1 MGNLKIWFMQTRPS
15 FLLLVPVCVFSGVA
29 VSLFEDKPFRPLYFA
44 LAFVGALFAHIA
56 VNVLNEYSDYKTGID
71 FNTKP
76 TSFSGGSKILVSG
89 KLNPKKVLIFGLTCL
104 AITAAIG
111 IYFITVYK
119 WTIVPVGVVGV
130 LIVFLYTPYLTKL
143 SGITEI
149 VGPGLGFG
157 LMVLG
162 TYVTQTGGYS
172 AGAAVV
178 SVVAGLLIADLLL
191 INEFPDVEADRAA
204 GRKHLPIILGK
215 TKAGIIYSV
224 LLIGAYVAII
234 AGAAAGVLPWL
245 ALLGL
250 LTLPLGF
257 KAMLGA
263 VKYNNDM
270 SKLVPALGMDVVT
283 VLVTPLLMSIGI
295 VIATYALS

>member
-1 MGNLKIWFMQTRPS
+1 MGNLKTWFMQTRPS
-15 FLLLVPVCVFSGVA
+15 FLLLVPVCLFTGVA
-29 VSLFEDKPFRPLYFA
+29 LSLFEGYDFRPLYFA
-44 LAFVGALFAHIA
+44 LAFIGGLFAHIA

-71 FNTKP
+71 FRTTP
-76 TSFSGGSKILVSG
+76 TPFSGGTKILPSG
-89 KLNPKKVLIFGLTCL
+89 QLSPKKVLIFGLSCL

-111 IYFITVYK
+111 IYFITVYQWK
-119 WTIVPVGVVGV
+119 ILPVGLVGV
-130 LIVFLYTPYLTKL
+130 LVVLLYTPYLTKL
-143 SGITEI
+143 PGVTEL

-157 LMVLG
+157 LMVFG
-162 TYVTQTGGYS
+162 TYVTQSGQYYS
-172 AGAAVV
+172 AGAIVA

-191 INEFPDVEADRAA
+191 INEFPDVEADKPA

-215 TKAGIIYSV
+215 TRAGIVYSAF
-224 LLIGAYVAII
+224 LIGAYIAII

-245 ALLGL
+245 ALIGL

-257 KAMLGA
+257 KAMQAA

-270 SKLVPALGMDVVT
+270 SRLGPALGADVIT

-295 VIATYALS
+295 VIATYVM

>member
-15 FLLLVPVCVFSGVA
+15 FLLLVPVCVFTGVA
-29 VSLFEDKPFRPLYFA
+29 VSLFEGYAFRPLYFA

-76 TSFSGGSKILVSG
+76 TPFSGGSGILPSG
-89 KLNPKKVLIFGLTCL
+89 KLNPKQVFIFGLTCL

-119 WTIVPVGVVGV
+119 WTIVPVGVIGV
-130 LIVFLYTPYLTKL
+130 LIVFLYTPYLTRL
-143 SGITEI
+143 PGVTEI
-149 VGPGLGFG
+149 IGPGLGFG

-172 AGAAVV
+172 AGAIVV

-191 INEFPDVEADRAA
+191 INEFPDVEADKAA

-245 ALLGL
+245 ALVGL
-250 LTLPLGF
+250 LTLPLAF
-257 KAMLGA
+257 KAMQGA
-263 VKYNNDM
+263 VKHHSDM
-270 SKLVPALGMDVVT
+270 SKLVPALGVDVIT

-295 VIATYALS
+295 VIATYAL

>member
-1 MGNLKIWFMQTRPS
+1 MGNLKTWFMQTRPS
-15 FLLLVPVCVFSGVA
+15 FLLLVPVCLFTGVA
-29 VSLFEDKPFRPLYFA
+29 VSLFEGYAFQPLYFA
-44 LAFVGALFAHIA
+44 LAFIGGLFAHIA

-71 FNTKP
+71 FRTTP
-76 TSFSGGSKILVSG
+76 TPFSGGTKILPSG
-89 KLNPKKVLIFGLTCL
+89 QLNPKKVLIFGLSCL

-111 IYFITVYK
+111 IYFITVYQWK
-119 WTIVPVGVVGV
+119 ILPVGLVGVVIV
-130 LIVFLYTPYLTKL
+130 LLYTPFLTKL
-143 SGITEI
+143 PGVTEL

-157 LMVLG
+157 LMVFG
-162 TYVTQTGGYS
+162 TYVTQSGQYYS
-172 AGAAVV
+172 AGAIVA

-191 INEFPDVEADRAA
+191 INEFPDVEADKPA

-215 TKAGIIYSV
+215 TRAGIVYSAF
-224 LLIGAYVAII
+224 LIGAYIAII

-245 ALLGL
+245 ALVGL

-257 KAMLGA
+257 KAMQAA

-270 SKLVPALGMDVVT
+270 SKLGPALGADVIT

-295 VIATYALS
+295 VIATYVM

>member
-29 VSLFEDKPFRPLYFA
+29 VSLFERHSFRPLYFA

-76 TSFSGGSKILVSG
+76 TPFSGGSKILVSG
-89 KLNPKKVLIFGLTCL
+89 KLDAKKVLIFGLTCL

-119 WTIVPVGVVGV
+119 WTIVPVGVIGV
-130 LIVFLYTPYLTKL
+130 LIVFLYTPYLTRL
-143 SGITEI
+143 SGVTEI

-162 TYVTQTGGYS
+162 TYVTQTGEYS

-191 INEFPDVEADRAA
+191 INEFPDVEADKAA

-215 TKAGIIYSV
+215 TKAGIIYSI
-224 LLIGAYVAII
+224 LLVGAYIAII

-270 SKLVPALGMDVVT
+270 SKLVPALGMDVIT

-295 VIATYALS
+295 VIATYAF

>member
-29 VSLFEDKPFRPLYFA
+29 VSLFEGHAFRPLYFA

-76 TSFSGGSKILVSG
+76 TPFSGGSKILVSG
-89 KLNPKKVLIFGLTCL
+89 KLDAKKVFIFGLICL

-119 WTIVPVGVVGV
+119 WTIVPVGVIGV

-204 GRKHLPIILGK
+204 GRKHLPIILGE

-270 SKLVPALGMDVVT
+270 SKLVPALGMDVIT

-295 VIATYALS
+295 VIATYVL

>member
-1 MGNLKIWFMQTRPS
+1 MGNFKTWCLQTRPS
-15 FLLLVPVCVFSGVA
+15 FLLLVPVCVFTGVA
-29 VSLFEDKPFRPLYFA
+29 VSLFEEYSFRPLYFV
-44 LAFVGALFAHIA
+44 LAFIGALFAHIA

-76 TSFSGGSKILVSG
+76 TPFSGGSKILPSG
-89 KLNPKKVLIFGLTCL
+89 KLDAKKVFIFGLSCL

-111 IYFITVYK
+111 VYFITVYQWK
-119 WTIVPVGVVGV
+119 ILPVGIAGV

-143 SGITEI
+143 PGITEI
-149 VGPGLGFG
+149 IGPGLGFG
-157 LMVLG
+157 LMVFG
-162 TYVTQTGGYS
+162 TYVTQSGQYYS
-172 AGAAVV
+172 AGAIVV

-191 INEFPDVEADRAA
+191 INEFPDVEADKAA

-224 LLIGAYVAII
+224 FLIGAYIAII

-245 ALLGL
+245 ALVGL
-250 LTLPLGF
+250 LTIPLGF
-257 KAMLGA
+257 KAMQAA

-270 SKLVPALGMDVVT
+270 SKLVPALGADVIT

-295 VIATYALS
+295 VIATYAF

>member
-1 MGNLKIWFMQTRPS
+1 MGNLKTWFMQTRPS
-15 FLLLVPVCVFSGVA
+15 FLLLVPVCVFTGVA
-29 VSLFEDKPFRPLYFA
+29 VSLFEDYTFKPLYFA

-76 TSFSGGSKILVSG
+76 TPFSGGSGILPSG

-119 WTIVPVGVVGV
+119 WMIVPVGVIGV
-130 LIVFLYTPYLTKL
+130 LVVFLYTPYLTKL
-143 SGITEI
+143 PGITEI
-149 VGPGLGFG
+149 IGPGLGFG

-162 TYVTQTGGYS
+162 TYVTQAGEYS

-178 SVVAGLLIADLLL
+178 SVVAGLLISDLLL
-191 INEFPDVEADRAA
+191 INEFPDVEADKAA

-245 ALLGL
+245 ALVGL
-250 LTLPLGF
+250 LTLPLAF
-257 KAMLGA
+257 KAMQGA
-263 VKYNNDM
+263 VKHHSDM
-270 SKLVPALGMDVVT
+270 SKLVPALGVDVIT

-295 VIATYALS
+295 VIATYAL

>member
-1 MGNLKIWFMQTRPS
+1 VGNLKIWFMQTRPS

-29 VSLFEDKPFRPLYFA
+29 VSLFEGHAFRPLYFA

-76 TSFSGGSKILVSG
+76 TPFSGGSKILVSG
-89 KLNPKKVLIFGLTCL
+89 KLNPKKVLIFGLICL

-119 WTIVPVGVVGV
+119 WTIVPVGVIGV

-178 SVVAGLLIADLLL
+178 TVVDGLLIADLLL
-191 INEFPDVEADRAA
+191 INEFPDVEADKAA

-224 LLIGAYVAII
+224 LLMGAYITII

-270 SKLVPALGMDVVT
+270 SKLVPALGMDVIT

>member
-1 MGNLKIWFMQTRPS
+1 
-15 FLLLVPVCVFSGVA
+15 VFTGVA
-29 VSLFEDKPFRPLYFA
+29 VSLFEGYAFRPLYFA
-44 LAFVGALFAHIA
+44 LAFIGGLFAHIA

-76 TSFSGGSKILVSG
+76 TPFSGGSKILPSG
-89 KLNPKKVLIFGLTCL
+89 KLDAKKVFIFGLSCL

-119 WTIVPVGVVGV
+119 WTIVPVGVIGV

-143 SGITEI
+143 SGVTEI
-149 VGPGLGFG
+149 IGPGLGFG

-162 TYVTQTGGYS
+162 TYVTQSGQYYS
-172 AGAAVV
+172 AGAIVV

-191 INEFPDVEADRAA
+191 INEFPDVEADKAA
-204 GRKHLPIILGK
+204 GRKHLPIIMGK
-215 TKAGIIYSV
+215 TKAGIVYTV
-224 LLIGAYVAII
+224 FLLGAYIAII
-234 AGAAAGVLPWL
+234 VGAATGKLPWL

-250 LTLPLGF
+250 LTLPLAV
-257 KAMLGA
+257 KAIMGA

-270 SKLVPALGMDVVT
+270 SKLVPALGADVIT

-295 VIATYALS
+295 VIATYAL

>member
-1 MGNLKIWFMQTRPS
+1 MGNLKTWFMQTRPS
-15 FLLLVPVCVFSGVA
+15 FLLLVPVCLFTGAA
-29 VSLFEDKPFRPLYFA
+29 VSLFEGYAFQPLYFA
-44 LAFVGALFAHIA
+44 LAFIGGLFAHIA

-71 FNTKP
+71 FRTTP
-76 TSFSGGSKILVSG
+76 TPFSGGTKILPSG
-89 KLNPKKVLIFGLTCL
+89 QLNPRRVLIFGLSCL

-111 IYFITVYK
+111 IYFITVYQWK
-119 WTIVPVGVVGV
+119 ILPVGLVGVVIV
-130 LIVFLYTPYLTKL
+130 LLYTPYLTRL
-143 SGITEI
+143 PGITEL

-157 LMVLG
+157 LMVFG
-162 TYVTQTGGYS
+162 TYVTQSGQYYS
-172 AGAAVV
+172 AGAIVA

-191 INEFPDVEADRAA
+191 INEFPDVEADKPA

-215 TKAGIIYSV
+215 TKAGIVYSAF
-224 LLIGAYVAII
+224 LIGAYVAII

-245 ALLGL
+245 ALVGL

-257 KAMLGA
+257 KAMRAA

-270 SKLVPALGMDVVT
+270 SKLGPAMGADVIT

-295 VIATYALS
+295 VIATYVM

>member
-29 VSLFEDKPFRPLYFA
+29 VSLFEGHAFRPLYFA

-76 TSFSGGSKILVSG
+76 TPFSGGSKILVSG
-89 KLNPKKVLIFGLTCL
+89 KLNPKKVLIFGLICL

-119 WTIVPVGVVGV
+119 WTIVPVGVIGV

-178 SVVAGLLIADLLL
+178 TVVDGLLIADLLL
-191 INEFPDVEADRAA
+191 INEFPDVEADKAA

-224 LLIGAYVAII
+224 LLMGAYITII

-270 SKLVPALGMDVVT
+270 SKLVPALGMDVIT

-295 VIATYALS
+295 VIATYAL

>member
-15 FLLLVPVCVFSGVA
+15 FLLLVPVCVFTGVA
-29 VSLFEDKPFRPLYFA
+29 VSLFEGYAFRPLYFA

-76 TSFSGGSKILVSG
+76 TPFSGGSGILPSG

-119 WTIVPVGVVGV
+119 WMIVPVGVIGV
-130 LIVFLYTPYLTKL
+130 LVVFLYTPYLTKL
-143 SGITEI
+143 PGITEI
-149 VGPGLGFG
+149 IGPGLGFG

-162 TYVTQTGGYS
+162 TYVTQAGEYS

-191 INEFPDVEADRAA
+191 INEFPDVEADKAA

-245 ALLGL
+245 ALVGL
-250 LTLPLGF
+250 LTLPLAF
-257 KAMLGA
+257 KAMQGA
-263 VKYNNDM
+263 VKHHSDM
-270 SKLVPALGMDVVT
+270 SKLVPALGVDVIT

-295 VIATYALS
+295 VIATYAL

>member
-1 MGNLKIWFMQTRPS
+1 MGNLKTWFMQTRPS
-15 FLLLVPVCVFSGVA
+15 FLLLVPVCVFTGVA
-29 VSLFEDKPFRPLYFA
+29 VSLFEGYAFRPLYFA
-44 LAFVGALFAHIA
+44 LAFIGGLFAHIA

-76 TSFSGGSKILVSG
+76 TPFSGGSKILTSG
-89 KLNPKKVLIFGLTCL
+89 KLDPKKVFIFGLSCL

-119 WTIVPVGVVGV
+119 WTIVPVGVIGV

-143 SGITEI
+143 SGVTEI
-149 VGPGLGFG
+149 IGPGLGFG

-162 TYVTQTGGYS
+162 TYVTQSGQYYS
-172 AGAAVV
+172 AGAIVV

-191 INEFPDVEADRAA
+191 INEFPDVEADKAA
-204 GRKHLPIILGK
+204 GRKHLPIIMGK
-215 TKAGIIYSV
+215 TKAGLVYTV
-224 LLIGAYVAII
+224 FLLGAYIAII
-234 AGAAAGVLPWL
+234 VGAATGKLPWL

-250 LTLPLGF
+250 LTLPLAV
-257 KAMLGA
+257 KAIMGA

-270 SKLVPALGMDVVT
+270 SKLVPALGADVIT

-295 VIATYALS
+295 VIATYAL

>member
-29 VSLFEDKPFRPLYFA
+29 VSLFEGHAFRPLYFA

-76 TSFSGGSKILVSG
+76 TPFSGGSKILVSG
-89 KLNPKKVLIFGLTCL
+89 KLNPKKVLIFGLICL

-119 WTIVPVGVVGV
+119 WTIVPVGVIGV

-178 SVVAGLLIADLLL
+178 TVVDGLLIADLLL
-191 INEFPDVEADRAA
+191 INEFPDVEADKAA

-224 LLIGAYVAII
+224 LLMGAYITII

-245 ALLGL
+245 ALVGL
-250 LTLPLGF
+250 LTLPLAF
-257 KAMLGA
+257 KAMQAA

-270 SKLVPALGMDVVT
+270 SKLVPALGMDVIT

-295 VIATYALS
+295 VIATYAL

>member
-29 VSLFEDKPFRPLYFA
+29 VSLFEGHAFRPLYFA

-56 VNVLNEYSDYKTGID
+56 VNVLNEFSDYNTGID

-76 TSFSGGSKILVSG
+76 TPFSGGSGILPSG
-89 KLNPKKVLIFGLTCL
+89 KLEAKKVFIFGLTCL

-119 WTIVPVGVVGV
+119 WTIVPVGVIGV

-270 SKLVPALGMDVVT
+270 SKLVPALGMDVIT

-295 VIATYALS
+295 VIATYVL

>member
-1 MGNLKIWFMQTRPS
+1 VGNLKIWFMQTRPS

-29 VSLFEDKPFRPLYFA
+29 VSLFEGHAFRPLYFA

-76 TSFSGGSKILVSG
+76 TPFSGGSKILVSG
-89 KLNPKKVLIFGLTCL
+89 KLNPKKVLIFGLICL

-119 WTIVPVGVVGV
+119 WTIVPVGVIGV

-178 SVVAGLLIADLLL
+178 TVVDGLLIADLLL
-191 INEFPDVEADRAA
+191 INEFPDVEADKAA

-224 LLIGAYVAII
+224 LLMGAYITII

-245 ALLGL
+245 ALVGL
-250 LTLPLGF
+250 LTLPLAF
-257 KAMLGA
+257 KAMQAA

-270 SKLVPALGMDVVT
+270 SKLVPALGMDVIT

-295 VIATYALS
+295 VIATYAL

>member
-15 FLLLVPVCVFSGVA
+15 FLLLVPVCVFTGVA
-29 VSLFEDKPFRPLYFA
+29 VSLFEGYAFRPLYFA

-76 TSFSGGSKILVSG
+76 TPFSGGSGILPSG
-89 KLNPKKVLIFGLTCL
+89 KLNPKKVLISGLTCL

-119 WTIVPVGVVGV
+119 WMIVPVGVIGV
-130 LIVFLYTPYLTKL
+130 LVVFLYTPYLTKL
-143 SGITEI
+143 PGITEI
-149 VGPGLGFG
+149 IGPGLGFG

-162 TYVTQTGGYS
+162 TYVTQAGEYS

-191 INEFPDVEADRAA
+191 INEFPDVEADKAA

-245 ALLGL
+245 ALVGL
-250 LTLPLGF
+250 LTLPLAF
-257 KAMLGA
+257 KAMQGA
-263 VKYNNDM
+263 VKHHSDM
-270 SKLVPALGMDVVT
+270 SKLVPALGVDVIT

-295 VIATYALS
+295 VIATYAL

>member
-1 MGNLKIWFMQTRPS
+1 MGNLKTWFMQTRPS
-15 FLLLVPVCVFSGVA
+15 FLLLVPVCVFTGVA
-29 VSLFEDKPFRPLYFA
+29 VSLFEGYAFRPLYFA
-44 LAFVGALFAHIA
+44 LAFIGALFAHIA

-76 TSFSGGSKILVSG
+76 TPFSGGSKILVSG
-89 KLNPKKVLIFGLTCL
+89 KLDAKKVFIFGLTCL

-119 WTIVPVGVVGV
+119 WTIVPVGVLGV
-130 LIVFLYTPYLTKL
+130 LIVFLYTPYLTRL
-143 SGITEI
+143 PGVTEI

-162 TYVTQTGGYS
+162 TYVTQTGHYS

-178 SVVAGLLIADLLL
+178 TVVAGLLVADLLL
-191 INEFPDVEADRAA
+191 INEFPDVEADTAA

-215 TKAGIIYSV
+215 TKAGIVYSV
-224 LLIGAYVAII
+224 FLIGAYIAII
-234 AGAAAGVLPWL
+234 AGAAAGVLPWW

-257 KAMLGA
+257 KAMLAA

-270 SKLVPALGMDVVT
+270 SKLVPALGMDVIT

-295 VIATYALS
+295 IIATYV

>member
-56 VNVLNEYSDYKTGID
+56 VNVLNEFSDYKTGID

-76 TSFSGGSKILVSG
+76 TPFSGGSGILPSG
-89 KLNPKKVLIFGLTCL
+89 KLEAKKVFIFGLTCL

-119 WTIVPVGVVGV
+119 WTIVPVGVIGV

-178 SVVAGLLIADLLL
+178 SVVAGLLVADLLL

-215 TKAGIIYSV
+215 TKAGIIYSI
-224 LLIGAYVAII
+224 LLVGAYIAII

-245 ALLGL
+245 ALVGL
-250 LTLPLGF
+250 LTLPLGS
-257 KAMLGA
+257 KAMLAA

-270 SKLVPALGMDVVT
+270 SKLVPALGADVIT
-283 VLVTPLLMSIGI
+283 VLVTPLLMSVGI
-295 VIATYALS
+295 MIAKYALS

>member
-29 VSLFEDKPFRPLYFA
+29 VSLFEGHAFRPLYFA

-76 TSFSGGSKILVSG
+76 TPFSGGSKILVSG
-89 KLNPKKVLIFGLTCL
+89 KLNLKKVLIFGLICL
-104 AITAAIG
+104 AITVAIG

-119 WTIVPVGVVGV
+119 WTIVPVGVIGV

-178 SVVAGLLIADLLL
+178 TVVDGLLIADLLL
-191 INEFPDVEADRAA
+191 INEFPDVEADKAA

-224 LLIGAYVAII
+224 LLMGAYITII

-270 SKLVPALGMDVVT
+270 SKLVPALGMDVIT

-295 VIATYALS
+295 VIATYAL

>member
-1 MGNLKIWFMQTRPS
+1 MQTRPS
-15 FLLLVPVCVFSGVA
+15 FLLLVPVCVFAGVA
-29 VSLFEDKPFRPLYFA
+29 MSLFEGYSFKPLYFA
-44 LAFVGALFAHIA
+44 LAFIGALFAHIA

-76 TSFSGGSKILVSG
+76 TPFSGGSKILVSG
-89 KLNPKKVLIFGLTCL
+89 KLDAKKVFIFGLTCL

-119 WTIVPVGVVGV
+119 WTIVPVGVIGV
-130 LIVFLYTPYLTKL
+130 LIVFLYTPYLTRL
-143 SGITEI
+143 SGVTEI

-162 TYVTQTGGYS
+162 TYVTQTGDYS

-191 INEFPDVEADRAA
+191 INEFPDVEADKAA

-215 TKAGIIYSV
+215 TKAGIIYCV
-224 LLIGAYVAII
+224 FLIGAYIAII

-245 ALLGL
+245 ALVGL
-250 LTLPLGF
+250 LTLPLAF
-257 KAMLGA
+257 KAMQAA
-263 VKYNNDM
+263 VKHNNDM
-270 SKLVPALGMDVVT
+270 SKLVPALGADVIT

-295 VIATYALS
+295 VIATYVM

>member
-15 FLLLVPVCVFSGVA
+15 FLLLVPVCVFTGVA
-29 VSLFEDKPFRPLYFA
+29 VSLFEGYAFRPLYFA

-76 TSFSGGSKILVSG
+76 TPFSGGSGILPSG

-119 WTIVPVGVVGV
+119 WTIVPVGVIGV
-130 LIVFLYTPYLTKL
+130 LVVFLYTPYLTKL
-143 SGITEI
+143 PGITEI
-149 VGPGLGFG
+149 IGPGLGFG

-162 TYVTQTGGYS
+162 TYVTQTGEYS

-191 INEFPDVEADRAA
+191 INEFPDVEADKAA

-245 ALLGL
+245 ALVGL
-250 LTLPLGF
+250 LTLPLAF
-257 KAMLGA
+257 KAMQGA
-263 VKYNNDM
+263 VKHHSDM
-270 SKLVPALGMDVVT
+270 SKLVPALGVDVIT

-295 VIATYALS
+295 VIATYAL

>member
-1 MGNLKIWFMQTRPS
+1 MGDLKTWFMQTRPS

-29 VSLFEDKPFRPLYFA
+29 VSLFDKHAFRPLYFA
-44 LAFVGALFAHIA
+44 LAFIGALFAHIA
-56 VNVLNEYSDYKTGID
+56 VNVLNEYSDYKTGVD
-71 FNTKP
+71 FNTQRTP
-76 TSFSGGSKILVSG
+76 FSGGSGILPSG
-89 KLNPKKVLIFGLTCL
+89 KLNPKKVFIFGLTCL
-104 AITAAIG
+104 AITSAIG

-119 WTIVPVGVVGV
+119 WTIVPVGVIGV
-130 LIVFLYTPYLTKL
+130 LIVFLYTPYLTRL
-143 SGITEI
+143 PGITEI
-149 VGPGLGFG
+149 IGPGLGFG

-172 AGAAVV
+172 AGAAAVT
-178 SVVAGLLIADLLL
+178 VVAGLLIADLLL
-191 INEFPDVEADRAA
+191 INEFPDVEADRVV

-224 LLIGAYVAII
+224 LLIGAYVTII
-234 AGAAAGVLPWL
+234 AGAAADVLPWL

-270 SKLVPALGMDVVT
+270 SKLVPALGMDVIT

-295 VIATYALS
+295 VIAHYAL

>member
-15 FLLLVPVCVFSGVA
+15 FLLLVPVCLFTGVA
-29 VSLFEDKPFRPLYFA
+29 VSLFEGYAFRPLYFA
-44 LAFVGALFAHIA
+44 LAFIGGLFAHIA
-56 VNVLNEYSDYKTGID
+56 VNVLNEYSDYKTGVD
-71 FNTKP
+71 FRTTP
-76 TSFSGGSKILVSG
+76 TPFSGGTKILPSG
-89 KLNPKKVLIFGLTCL
+89 KLNPKKVLIFGLSCL

-111 IYFITVYK
+111 VYFITVYQWK
-119 WTIVPVGVVGV
+119 IAPVGILGV
-130 LIVFLYTPYLTKL
+130 LIVFLYTPYLTRL
-143 SGITEI
+143 PGVTEI

-157 LMVLG
+157 LMVFG
-162 TYVTQTGGYS
+162 TYVTQSGQYYS
-172 AGAAVV
+172 AGAIVA

-191 INEFPDVEADRAA
+191 INEFPDVEADKPA

-215 TKAGIIYSV
+215 TKAGIVYSAF
-224 LLIGAYVAII
+224 LIGAYIAII

-245 ALLGL
+245 ALIGL

-257 KAMLGA
+257 KAMQTA

-270 SKLVPALGMDVVT
+270 SKLGPALGADVIT

-295 VIATYALS
+295 VIATYVM

>member
-1 MGNLKIWFMQTRPS
+1 MGNLKTWFMQTRPS

-29 VSLFEDKPFRPLYFA
+29 VSLFEGHAFRPLYFA

-76 TSFSGGSKILVSG
+76 TPFSGGSKILVSG
-89 KLNPKKVLIFGLTCL
+89 KLDAKKVLIFGLTCL

-119 WTIVPVGVVGV
+119 WTIVPVGVIGV
-130 LIVFLYTPYLTKL
+130 LIVFLYTPYLTRL
-143 SGITEI
+143 SGVTEI

-162 TYVTQTGGYS
+162 TYVTQTGEYS

-191 INEFPDVEADRAA
+191 INEFPDVEADKAA

-215 TKAGIIYSV
+215 TKAGIIYSI
-224 LLIGAYVAII
+224 LLVGAYIAII

-270 SKLVPALGMDVVT
+270 SKLVPALGMDVIT

-295 VIATYALS
+295 VIATYVL

>member
-1 MGNLKIWFMQTRPS
+1 VGNLKIWFMQTRPS

-29 VSLFEDKPFRPLYFA
+29 VSLFEGHAFRPLYFA

-76 TSFSGGSKILVSG
+76 TPFSGGSKILVSG
-89 KLNPKKVLIFGLTCL
+89 KLNPKKVLIFGLICL

-119 WTIVPVGVVGV
+119 WTIVPVGVIGV

-178 SVVAGLLIADLLL
+178 TVVDGLLIADLLL
-191 INEFPDVEADRAA
+191 INEFPDVEADKAA

-224 LLIGAYVAII
+224 LLMGAYITII

-270 SKLVPALGMDVVT
+270 SKLVPALGMDVIT

-295 VIATYALS
+295 VIATYAL

>member
-1 MGNLKIWFMQTRPS
+1 MQTRPS

-76 TSFSGGSKILVSG
+76 TPFSGGSGILPSG
-89 KLNPKKVLIFGLTCL
+89 KLEAKKVFIFGLTCL

-119 WTIVPVGVVGV
+119 WTIVPVGVIGV

-215 TKAGIIYSV
+215 TKAGIIYSI
-224 LLIGAYVAII
+224 LLVGAYIAII

-270 SKLVPALGMDVVT
+270 SKLVPALGADVIT

-295 VIATYALS
+295 VITTYVF